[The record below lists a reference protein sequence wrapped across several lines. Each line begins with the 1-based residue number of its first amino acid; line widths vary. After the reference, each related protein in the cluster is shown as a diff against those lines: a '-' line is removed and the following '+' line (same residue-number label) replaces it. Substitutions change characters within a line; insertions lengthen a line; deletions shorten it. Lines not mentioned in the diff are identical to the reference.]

1 MINIDIKG
9 DVVDDGSGAFYD
21 WLGMPCAHPSAIS
34 TALAAN
40 DNDDVTVDVAS
51 GGGDVFA
58 ASEIYTML
66 KNHAGTVTVN
76 IQGLAASAASV
87 IAMAGDKIKMSPTAM
102 MMIHKASTVASGNSD
117 DLGSSIDMLD
127 TADQAIASAYEAKT
141 GMNQGQLLDLMTK
154 ETWMTAKDAVSDGFA
169 DEVMVF
175 DETQPQV
182 TNAAGTMVPKAS
194 LNKLATLLIKANE
207 MPQAKILATEPKP
220 TPQPT
225 ENKQTKPTLRDAK
238 LAILMGKTQKEG

>member
-34 TALAAN
+34 TALAV
-40 DNDDVTVDVAS
+40 DDGDDVTVDVAS

-66 KNHAGTVTVN
+66 KNHAGTVTIN

-87 IAMAGDKIKMSPTAM
+87 IAMAGDKITMSPTAM
-102 MMIHKASTVASGNSD
+102 MMIHRASTVVAGNSD
-117 DLGSSIDMLD
+117 DLNASVDMLD

-141 GMNQGQLLDLMTK
+141 GMAQGKLLDLMAK
-154 ETWMTAKDAVSDGFA
+154 ETWMTAKDAVSNGFA

-175 DETQPQV
+175 DDSQPQV
-182 TNAAGTMVPKAS
+182 TNATGTAIPKAG
-194 LNKLATLLIKANE
+194 LNKLATLLIKADE
-207 MPQAKILATEPKP
+207 LPKAKAPTPEPKMA
-220 TPQPT
+220 PQPI
-225 ENKQTKPTLRDAK
+225 ENNKPMPTLRDAK